1 MGQKEIMERLQ
12 APFKLD
18 EIEFRVGS
26 TNKEK
31 TKGLALAYVTNRA
44 IQNRLDEVFGC
55 FGWKNEYK
63 EWKGNSQLCGI
74 SIWLEDRKEW
84 VTKWDGADDSNMDA
98 VKGGLSDSM
107 KRCAYQWGIGRYLYQ
122 LPQVWCDISAFGKS
136 YKLNKKPT
144 LPRWALPI
152 EMLEKDIKELFAK
165 ANEYNYTEKDIHE
178 IIEKQYSIESVKSLT
193 IEQKNELM
201 QNMKYYPKT
210 DEELKKLKLEAV
222 ELLKYVFEVEEEIK
236 KGIKMLTEKDSLKDL
251 TKSATK
257 VLLQKLKKMKKD
269 KTKTF
274 GE

>member
-1 MGQKEIMERLQ
+1 MDQKEIMELLQ
-12 APFKLD
+12 APFRLE

-31 TKGLALAYVTNRA
+31 TKGLALTYVTNRA

-122 LPQVWCDISAFGKS
+122 LPQVWCDITPFGKS
-136 YKLNKKPT
+136 YKLSKKPT
-144 LPRWALPI
+144 LPKWALPV
-152 EMLEKDIKELFAK
+152 EMQDKDIKELFAK

-201 QNMKYYPKT
+201 QNMKDYPKP

-222 ELLKYVFEVEEEIK
+222 DLLKDVFEVEEEIK

-257 VLLQKLKKMKKD
+257 VLLKKLKKMKKL
-269 KTKTF
+269 K
-274 GE
+274 